1 MITAA
6 MNGLLN
12 NVDYHEHPIFGLDMP
27 TSCDGVPTSLLNPKS
42 TWNNADAYDK
52 AAHELAQ
59 KFANNFKQFE
69 NQASEEILLA
79 APSAV
84 LS

>member
-1 MITAA
+1 
-6 MNGLLN
+6 
-12 NVDYHEHPIFGLDMP
+12 
-27 TSCDGVPTSLLNPKS
+27 
-42 TWNNADAYDK
+42 
-52 AAHELAQ
+52 LAQ

>member
-1 MITAA
+1 
-6 MNGLLN
+6 LLN
-12 NVDYHEHPIFGLDMP
+12 KVEYHEHPIFGLDMP
-27 TSCDGVPTSLLNPKS
+27 TSCEGVPTSLLNPKS
-42 TWNNADAYDK
+42 TWDNADAYDI
-52 AAHELAQ
+52 AAYELAN